1 MCGGGNGGRTPTLFL
16 SNSFRP
22 QNCCGLVLT
31 LLTTC
36 NGGDYKCPLGYKG
49 KKGSGSVECET
60 KLGPNGKG
68 EPILNI
74 CLPVNTNL

>member
-1 MCGGGNGGRTPTLFL
+1 LFL

-36 NGGDYKCPLGYKG
+36 NDGDYKCPLGYKG
-49 KKGSGSVECET
+49 KKGCGSVECET
-60 KLGPNGKG
+60 KLEPDGKG
-68 EPILNI
+68 EPI
-74 CLPVNTNL
+74 